1 MAIHATATVHPMALV
16 EPGAEVAAGAV
27 IGPFCHIHAGARV
40 GERTRLLSHVVVGT
54 CTTLGADNL
63 VHPGAVLGG
72 VPQDKTYRG
81 EPTTLSIGNDNV
93 LRECVTINRGTVK
106 GGGKTAVGDRNLLM
120 ACSHVGHDCTIG
132 DDIIIANAVLI
143 AGHVHIGDRA
153 VLAGAVACHHF
164 ARIGRMAYVGG
175 MSRVVH
181 DVPPFTKVAGE
192 RVRVRALNVVGLQR
206 SGIAEAEIDDLKRVY
221 HELFRKQAALA
232 AAVAEVQVTP
242 GTLAA
247 ELVQFVR
254 EWTGAPGGRY
264 LEQFRTDRPVPAPRA
279 EARD

>member
-1 MAIHATATVHPMALV
+1 MSAATIHPLALV
-16 EPGAEVAAGAV
+16 EPGAVLGDDV
-27 IGPFCHIHAGARV
+27 VVGPFCHVHAGARI
-40 GERTRLLSHVVVGT
+40 GARTRLLSHVVVGN
-54 CTTLGADNL
+54 CTTLGVDNV

-72 VPQDKTYRG
+72 VPQDKTYHG
-81 EPTTLSIGNDNV
+81 EATTLTIGDGNV
-93 LRECVTINRGTVK
+93 LRECVTINRGTLK
-106 GGGKTAVGDRNLLM
+106 GGGKTTVGHRNLLM
-120 ACSHVGHDCTIG
+120 ACSHVGHDCEIG
-132 DDIIIANAVLI
+132 NDIIIANAVLI

-181 DVPPFTKVAGE
+181 DVPPYTKVAGE

-206 SGIAEAEIDDLKRVY
+206 GGVAAAEIEELKRVY

-232 AAVAEVQVTP
+232 AAVATVTVTP

-254 EWTGAPGGRY
+254 EWTSAPGGRY
-264 LEQFRTDRPVPAPRA
+264 LEQFRTDRPASSTSTPPQS
-279 EARD
+279 

>member
-1 MAIHATATVHPMALV
+1 MTITVHPSAV
-16 EPGAEVAAGAV
+16 IDPGAELADGVV
-27 IGPFCHIHAGARV
+27 VGPFCHVQSGARI
-40 GERTRLLSHVVVGT
+40 GARTRLLSHVSIGP
-54 CTTLGADNL
+54 CTTLGEDNL

-81 EPTTLSIGNDNV
+81 EPTTLTVGNGNV
-93 LRECVTINRGTVK
+93 IRECVTLNRGTMK
-106 GGGKTAVGDRNLLM
+106 GGGRTVVGDRNLLM
-120 ACSHVGHDCTIG
+120 ACSHVGHDCMLG
-132 DDIIIANAVLI
+132 NDLIIANAVLI

-181 DVPPFTKVAGE
+181 DVPPYTKVAGE

-206 SGIAEAEIDDLKRVY
+206 GGVSEAEIEELKRVY

-232 AAVAEVQVTP
+232 AAVAQVTAP
-242 GTLAA
+242 TGSLAA
-247 ELVQFVR
+247 ELAQFVR
-254 EWTGAPGGRY
+254 EWVSAPGGRY
-264 LEQFRTDRPVPAPRA
+264 LEQFRTDRPPAAPRA
-279 EARD
+279 G